1 MTMAEEK
8 QTYIVGGIAFHDV
21 ESAKIA
27 QNELRRIELLDE
39 KMNYGDVES
48 VAAVYD
54 KARKNHIFK
63 TPIGIS
69 YMMRLQNCL
78 VQNRYPGISDM
89 PIFVQTEYGQQ
100 NGEEKEQDKKGQNHS
115 EGLWKARLENS
126 REETKK
132 QREKLRLSVGLNL
145 LLAVL
150 VITLFI
156 ISQTGNN
163 PTILNYR
170 SKIIDQYAQWQQQ
183 LEEREQAIEE
193 KEAEL
198 GIK

>member
-1 MTMAEEK
+1 MIMAEEK
-8 QTYIVGGIAFHDV
+8 QVYIVGGIAFHDI

-27 QNELRRIELLDE
+27 QNELKRIELLDE
-39 KMNYGDVES
+39 KMDYGDVES
-48 VAAVYD
+48 VAVVYD

-78 VQNRYPGISDM
+78 VQNQYPGISEM
-89 PIFVQTEYGQQ
+89 PIFVQTEYGKQKQ
-100 NGEEKEQDKKGQNHS
+100 EEKEKSHS
-115 EGLWKARLENS
+115 DELWKARLENS

-132 QREKLRLSVGLNL
+132 QREKFRLSVGLNL

-150 VITLFI
+150 VIALFI

-163 PTILNYR
+163 PTVLNYR

-183 LEEREQAIEE
+183 LEEREQAVEQ

>member
-1 MTMAEEK
+1 MAMAEEK
-8 QTYIVGGIAFHDV
+8 QVYIVGGIAFYDV
-21 ESAKIA
+21 ESAKTA
-27 QNELRRIELLDE
+27 QNELKRIELLDE
-39 KMNYGDVES
+39 KMDYGDVES
-48 VAAVYD
+48 VAVVYD

-78 VQNRYPGISDM
+78 VQNRYPGISEM
-89 PIFVQTEYGQQ
+89 PIYVQTEYGKQKE
-100 NGEEKEQDKKGQNHS
+100 NEKEKSHS
-115 EGLWKARLENS
+115 NEFWKARLENS

-145 LLAVL
+145 LLTVL
-150 VITLFI
+150 VIALFI

-163 PTILNYR
+163 PTVLNYR

-183 LEEREQAIEE
+183 LEERELAVEQ